1 MYARILSSS
10 NMLERCVCTSFSS
23 IFYCAC
29 AYSFSSKSCLVA
41 TKWAEINSDN
51 ELPAGIEYT
60 SLRGTAEG
68 VCSEGSKTL
77 LFHEFEQH

>member
-1 MYARILSSS
+1 
-10 NMLERCVCTSFSS
+10 
-23 IFYCAC
+23 
-29 AYSFSSKSCLVA
+29 VA